1 MPAHGAGVRGRRGNA
16 PSELPRPGQR
26 RLRPGC
32 GRSARPAR
40 AAGASAN
47 DGGDVCSC
55 NIAQVAA
62 RWAAAHAPGA
72 GAPPASDG
80 EQEAERARKLL
91 ARLSKGDPTPFLA
104 SPRRESRPPP
114 SFHGTAAGRRVAA
127 LVPAASTPPTADRE
141 EESLREC
148 REGALFA
155 PLLQATSLLALPRSC
170 VPALVL

>member
-1 MPAHGAGVRGRRGNA
+1 MIETFPAGGSRRPEGKVVTVRA
-16 PSELPRPGQR
+16 ASA
-26 RLRPGC
+26 C
-32 GRSARPAR
+32 GR
-40 AAGASAN
+40 GASAN
-47 DGGDVCSC
+47 DGGKSMDVCSY
-55 NIAQVAA
+55 IIDSAA
-62 RWAAAHAPGA
+62 RCAAAHAPGA

-80 EQEAERARKLL
+80 EEEEERARKLL
-91 ARLSKGDPTPFLA
+91 ARLSKATLLYFSRRPAA
-104 SPRRESRPPP
+104 SPRPPP

-155 PLLQATSLLALPRSC
+155 PLLQATSILALPRWC